1 MSVKQTNK
9 KWYKMTNLKETCT
22 ISSYYLPA
30 IINGDYE
37 GLLQTEDDL
46 IDNWLNNFN
55 YGMITINVIEGSEQE
70 FCKCEI
76 TGLKGQT
83 IDVEIWS

>member
-1 MSVKQTNK
+1 MI
-9 KWYKMTNLKETCT
+9 NLKETCT

-46 IDNWLNNFN
+46 IDTWLDNFE
-55 YGMITINVIEGSEQE
+55 YGMITIIVIEGSEQE
-70 FCKCEI
+70 YKKCEI
-76 TGLKGQT
+76 TGFMGNT